1 VGDPLGVHHA
11 QESCHCVVGCRGGRL
26 LRRGPDDEQV
36 KQALYDR
43 YATAQG
49 GAELRTALDQGVSV
63 SDCQKAGEQY
73 RCLVENKAL
82 GSTIPMFFAYDPA
95 QEKWTFVR
103 EDRN

>member
-1 VGDPLGVHHA
+1 MPKKAVIALLA
-11 QESCHCVVGCRGGRL
+11 VVAAGCSGGA
-26 LRRGPDDEQV
+26 PDDEQV
-36 KQALYDR
+36 KQALYDH

-49 GAELRTALDQGVSV
+49 GAKLRKALDQGVGV

-82 GSTIPMFFAYDPA
+82 GSTIPMVFAYDPA
-95 QEKWTFVR
+95 QKKWTFVR